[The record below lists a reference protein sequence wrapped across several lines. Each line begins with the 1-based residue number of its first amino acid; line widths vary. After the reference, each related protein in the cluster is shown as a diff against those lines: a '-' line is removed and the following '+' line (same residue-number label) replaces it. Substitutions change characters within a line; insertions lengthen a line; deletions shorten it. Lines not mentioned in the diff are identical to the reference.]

1 MSLSINGYTEGY
13 DYNSFYEYSFYYYY
27 GHQQGR
33 RGVDSDFEYFG
44 DPETLDRDK
53 RTINDWLGDKHTKR
67 GDIKVKLTSPQ
78 GTPSVLLPYRK
89 YDFINEVGYDNW
101 PFMSV
106 HFWGEDPV
114 GTWTLKV
121 NFKST
126 SGNVTMSDLNVTVY
140 GTADTPEA
148 VSSIPSTCDS
158 SCTGACSGPGPES
171 CDSCSN
177 FRDASTLRC
186 TDECANGTYAYKQYC
201 FACDSEHMN
210 SSMCLTQPPPTVP
223 VEGTMHTA
231 MSSLSVKLEMETTP
245 FQLEPSSLLRISTA
259 TDGFV
264 ASATSMVEPQTVTSS
279 APIQSNPLVSTTD
292 PPHSQLHTD
301 TVELTSSVQLSI
313 SAISMTTQ
321 RNPHTWTNPSQRQS
335 IPPASSTNLLTSHSL
350 SSASS
355 RSEQHSGTNSHFVL
369 PPSET
374 ISPSDTRNKHLQSQT
389 LLSLPLSRSM
399 PVTTA
404 TATPKTS
411 LPYTALPSPTD
422 NESQAGSGN
431 HSDKQN
437 HVNNIIAGVLVPLF
451 VLFVVSCTT
460 GVVIWVCYKRRKSRL
475 ELIELL
481 PLTIMDEEED
491 ETLTEE
497 EVSRL

>member
-1 MSLSINGYTEGY
+1 MTLSIHGYTEGY
-13 DYNSFYEYSFYYYY
+13 DYDDYYNYLYEYYY

-44 DPETLDRDK
+44 DPEALGLRKRD
-53 RTINDWLGDKHTKR
+53 IYDWLANKHTKR
-67 GDIKVKLTSPQ
+67 GDIKVTLISPQ
-78 GTPSVLLPYRK
+78 GTLSVLLPYRK
-89 YDFINEVGYDNW
+89 YDFVNEEGYDNW

-126 SGNVTMSDLNVTVY
+126 SGNVKMSNFKVTVY
-140 GTADTPEA
+140 GTAETPEA

-186 TDECANGTYAYKQYC
+186 TDECPSGTYGYRQYC

-210 SSMCLTQPPPTVP
+210 SSMCLTQPSPTVS

-231 MSSLSVKLEMETTP
+231 MSSLSVKPVMENSTTIP
-245 FQLEPSSLLRISTA
+245 FHLASSSLLGISTP
-259 TDGFV
+259 TDGIV
-264 ASATSMVEPQTVTSS
+264 ASATSMVEPDTATSS

-292 PPHSQLHTD
+292 PPRSQLHTD

-335 IPPASSTNLLTSHSL
+335 IPPASSTNLPTSQSHINL

-355 RSEQHSGTNSHFVL
+355 RSEQHSGTNSHSVL
-369 PPSET
+369 PLSVT
-374 ISPSDTRNKHLQSQT
+374 ISPSDARSTYLQSET
-389 LLSLPLSRSM
+389 LPPSPHSRSM
-399 PVTTA
+399 PVITA
-404 TATPKTS
+404 TATPTTS
-411 LPYTALPSPTD
+411 LRYTARPSPT
-422 NESQAGSGN
+422 ESQAGGGN
-431 HSDKQN
+431 HSDHQS
-437 HVNNIIAGVLVPLF
+437 HVEDIIAGVLVPLF
-451 VLFVVSCTT
+451 VLLVVSLVT
-460 GVVIWVCYKRRKSRL
+460 GVVIWVCCKRRKST
-475 ELIELL
+475 LIEFI
-481 PLTIMDEEED
+481 PLSNTPDDEEAD
-491 ETLTEE
+491 TPT
-497 EVSRL
+497 V